1 MSSTIE
7 LMSTGILMGIVHV
20 LTGPDHLSAL
30 ATLSGTSISSHR
42 HLTSFLLGIKWGLGH
57 SFGLLV
63 VGGIL
68 IAMEEGSNEE
78 WIGMESDMSRILES
92 FVGVFMLALGC
103 YGLCKAYR
111 HRREA
116 TVPPT
121 TGISRGPSKASLK
134 EFNDNDHED
143 DDEESCFMEV
153 EKPFDHRRSTMEST
167 EIISQMAEVLN
178 RDGDSMRSGGQH
190 FDQYDE
196 GLDNVERRIFH
207 AAQSLRQNYDDDN
220 DEESD
225 EQFMMRSLEAS
236 GCCGALSKSF
246 MTVLTSERPESP
258 VRAAAF
264 VHDHASPENSIVL
277 DDPPE
282 SLLE

>member
-1 MSSTIE
+1 
-7 LMSTGILMGIVHV
+7 
-20 LTGPDHLSAL
+20 
-30 ATLSGTSISSHR
+30 
-42 HLTSFLLGIKWGLGH
+42 
-57 SFGLLV
+57 
-63 VGGIL
+63 
-68 IAMEEGSNEE
+68 
-78 WIGMESDMSRILES
+78 
-92 FVGVFMLALGC
+92 
-103 YGLCKAYR
+103 
-111 HRREA
+111 
-116 TVPPT
+116 
-121 TGISRGPSKASLK
+121 
-134 EFNDNDHED
+134 
-143 DDEESCFMEV
+143 
-153 EKPFDHRRSTMEST
+153 MEST